1 MELNL
6 IVAFC
11 KNRGIGMNNQLPWNI
26 PEDLKRFSK
35 LTKGILS
42 TKKDNGKTNTN
53 ANTNANT
60 NNPTSFTHKNALIMG
75 KNTWTSLPKKPL
87 PKRDH
92 LILSTSLQ
100 IDTIDSSGNNEIMK
114 TFSSIDDCISFCKLK
129 QYHKVWVIG
138 GASIYNQFIEK
149 NIIDNMYITY
159 IDKEYH
165 CDTFFPPIKGPFV
178 LYGKHLLSSENKI
191 WCPVSKVYYINRL
204 YKRVYPKDVLFY
216 KKNNKELAVMVT
228 SIVKNKDGTCKYII
242 RYGDYNFVTT
252 SDKLTY
258 V

>member
-11 KNRGIGMNNQLPWNI
+11 KNRGIGINNQLPWNI

-35 LTKGILS
+35 LTKGILPK
-42 TKKDNGKTNTN
+42 KKDNAKTNETI
-53 ANTNANT
+53 
-60 NNPTSFTHKNALIMG
+60 PFIPKHALIMG

-92 LILSTSLQ
+92 LILSTSLH

-138 GASIYNQFIEK
+138 GTSIYNQFIEK

-159 IDKEYH
+159 
-165 CDTFFPPIKGPFV
+165 
-178 LYGKHLLSSENKI
+178 SENKI

-216 KKNNKELAVMVT
+216 KKNDKELAVSVS
-228 SIVKNKDGTCKYII
+228 SIVKNKNGTCKYII